1 MGRIGRNALCQ
12 TSIAGEALM
21 MSFIVLSL
29 IYFILIILVIVAL
42 VKEKICE
49 KESILSATVIVC
61 ARNEE
66 HNIPGLV
73 ESLKSLNYPE
83 GMLEIFLVDDASDDN
98 TRDVIDACINGEQR
112 IRAIHLND
120 KEESLAGKKN
130 AITRAVGMANG
141 EIILLTDADCRP
153 GPNWVKHMAACFDK
167 ETGMVLGFSPIE
179 KSRGIF
185 QRFLEFD
192 QLARVAVQTAG
203 AYWNIPPYSTARNLA
218 FRRQV
223 FFEVNGYESSGSI
236 ATGDDFFLTR
246 DVWLKTKRT
255 FRQAMHPGSFVMTK
269 RDGFSGKYVRQQL
282 RRNGKIMHLAPL
294 YRGLG
299 FFVFLYYLAI
309 PVSILTLSPAV
320 WVTSLAVKTTLEWTG
335 FILAG
340 KRFGFIKL
348 ALWFPLMALYYPVH
362 VIMSSIIGSLK
373 ESRWK

>member
-1 MGRIGRNALCQ
+1 
-12 TSIAGEALM
+12 M
-21 MSFIVLSL
+21 MSFIVLSI
-29 IYFILIILVIVAL
+29 IYFMLIFLVILAL
-42 VKEKICE
+42 IKEKICE
-49 KESILSATVIVC
+49 REPELSATVIVC

-73 ESLKSLNYPE
+73 ESLKALRYPE

-98 TRDVIDACINGEQR
+98 TRSVIDKCIKGDSR

-120 KEESLAGKKN
+120 KEEVLSGKKN

-153 GPNWVKHMAACFDK
+153 GPYWVKHMAACFEKD
-167 ETGMVLGFSPIE
+167 TGMVLGFSPIE
-179 KSRGIF
+179 NCRGIF

-223 FFEVNGYESSGSI
+223 FYEVNGYESSGTI

-246 DVWLKTKRT
+246 DVWIKTKRT
-255 FRQAMHPGSFVMTK
+255 FRQAMHPESFILTK
-269 RDGFSGKYVRQQL
+269 RDSFSKKYIRQQL

-294 YRGLG
+294 YRGIGL
-299 FFVFLYYLAI
+299 FVLLYYIAI
-309 PVSILTLSPAV
+309 PVSIYALSPAI
-320 WVTSLAVKTTLEWTG
+320 WITSLLVKTILEWYG

-340 KRFGFIKL
+340 KRFGYLKL
-348 ALWFPLMALYYPVH
+348 SLWFPLMALYYPFH
-362 VIMSSIIGSLK
+362 VMISSVAGSLK
-373 ESRWK
+373 ASQWK